1 MVVENIHE
9 FSKTLLSVFFG
20 ILVLVPI
27 ALAFLLGKR
36 LSGWRILWAVPGSV
50 LLSMLLGWILSSLVV
65 RPIYLNW
72 LEENGGI
79 YEGPIAALLLHG
91 PKVSL
96 LLGSVFALIVFLPL
110 ALFARRFSRRTG

>member
-9 FSKTLLSVFFG
+9 FSRTLLSLFFG
-20 ILVLVPI
+20 ILILVPI

-36 LSGWRILWAVPGSV
+36 LSGWRILGAVPGSV
-50 LLSMLLGWILSSLVV
+50 LLSMLLGWILVV

-96 LLGSVFALIVFLPL
+96 LLGSVLSLIVFLPL

>member
-20 ILVLVPI
+20 ILILVPI
-27 ALAFLLGKR
+27 ALALLLGKR
-36 LSGWRILWAVPGSV
+36 LSGWRILWAMPGSV
-50 LLSMLLGWILSSLVV
+50 LLSMLLGWILTSLVV
-65 RPIYLNW
+65 SPICLSW

-79 YEGPIAALLLHG
+79 YEEPIAALLLHA

-96 LLGSVFALIVFLPL
+96 LLGSVLALIVFLPL
-110 ALFARRFSRRTG
+110 ALCARRLSRRTG